1 MRIIDRYLLRQFLSN
16 FFICFLSLT
25 GLYIVFDAF
34 ANMEEFL
41 HYADKEGGLLRLLGT
56 YYLYHS
62 VAFFDRIA
70 PLLTLVAAM
79 FTITW
84 IQRHNEMVALMSAG
98 ISRVRVAA
106 PVLWAALV
114 ITVFSAVNR
123 ELVIPRIGD
132 ELARRPQDLVGD
144 KPCDVQYRYDNQT
157 NIWLRGESA
166 YRDHLRITKPDF
178 LLPSALDA
186 YGKML
191 TAEVAYFKAADGHHP
206 VGYLLHGVS
215 NPKDL
220 VHKASLS
227 LEGHAVIFTPRDNPQ
242 WLPPDGCFVASEISF
257 DQLCGRDCWLDFAST
272 SQLIAGLRNRAND
285 FGANVRVTIHR
296 RFVQPLLDITLL
308 FLGLPLVLTRESR
321 NVFFAIGL
329 CMVVVAA
336 FTVVVMAFQHL
347 GTISAFGVSPALGAW
362 GPLFFAVPLAVSMSQ
377 AMWE

>member
-1 MRIIDRYLLRQFLSN
+1 MLKHNLPGCKGVQYRRRTDATPRFFLCCPPEPFLGSVCLVGELAMRIIDRYLLRQFLSN

-106 PVLWAALV
+106 PVFWAAV
-114 ITVFSAVNR
+114 AITLFSTVNR

-144 KPCDVQYRYDNQT
+144 KPNDVHFCYDNQT

-178 LLPSALDA
+178 LLPPTLDA
-186 YGKML
+186 YDKVVTGE
-191 TAEVAYFKAADGHHP
+191 TAFFKPADGRHP
-206 VGYLLHGVS
+206 DGYLLHGVS
-215 NPKDL
+215 RPKDL
-220 VHKASLS
+220 AHKASLPPGGRP
-227 LEGHAVIFTPRDNPQ
+227 LIFTPRDNPD
-242 WLPPDGCFVASEISF
+242 WLKPDECFVASEITF
-257 DQLCGRDCWLDFAST
+257 DQLCGRDCWLEFAST
-272 SQLIAGLRNRAND
+272 AQLIAGLRSRANE
-285 FGANVRVTIHR
+285 FGAPFGF
-296 RFVQPLLDITLL
+296 RFT
-308 FLGLPLVLTRESR
+308 GASCSR
-321 NVFFAIGL
+321 
-329 CMVVVAA
+329 
-336 FTVVVMAFQHL
+336 
-347 GTISAFGVSPALGAW
+347 S
-362 GPLFFAVPLAVSMSQ
+362 
-377 AMWE
+377 

>member
-16 FFICFLSLT
+16 FTICFLSLT

-34 ANMEEFL
+34 TNMEEFVRC
-41 HYADKEGGLLRLLGT
+41 ADREGGLLWLLGT

-62 VAFFDRIA
+62 VAFFDRTA

-106 PVLWAALV
+106 PVLWATVV
-114 ITVFSAVNR
+114 ITLFSALNR
-123 ELVIPRIGD
+123 ELVIPRISD

-144 KPCDVQYRYDNQT
+144 KASDVRNCCDNQT
-157 NIWLRGESA
+157 NIWLRGESS

-178 LLPSALDA
+178 LLPSTLDV
-186 YGKML
+186 YDKVL
-191 TAEVAYFKAADGHHP
+191 TGESAFFKPADAHHP
-206 VGYLLHGVS
+206 AGYLLHGVTK
-215 NPKDL
+215 PRDL
-220 VHKASLS
+220 AHKASLS
-227 LEGHAVIFTPRDNPQ
+227 LDGHPVIFTPRDNPG
-242 WLPPDGCFVASEISF
+242 WLKPDECFVASEITF
-257 DQLCGRDCWLDFAST
+257 DQLCGSDCWLEFAST
-272 SQLIAGLRNRAND
+272 HQLIAGLRSRAND
-285 FGANVRVTIHR
+285 FGANVRVSTHR

-329 CMVVVAA
+329 CMVVVAI
-336 FTVVVMAFQHL
+336 FTVMVMAFQYL
-347 GTISAFGVSPALGAW
+347 GAISSISPALGAW
-362 GPLFFAVPLAVSMSQ
+362 GPLMLAVPLAVGMSQ
-377 AMWE
+377 AMWD